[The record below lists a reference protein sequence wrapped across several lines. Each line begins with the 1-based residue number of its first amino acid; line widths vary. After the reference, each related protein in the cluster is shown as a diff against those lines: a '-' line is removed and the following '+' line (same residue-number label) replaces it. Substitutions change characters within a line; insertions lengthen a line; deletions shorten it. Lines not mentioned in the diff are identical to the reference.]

1 MAILMS
7 IEKFI
12 KILLKQFSFN
22 KDQNKASVK
31 SKTTQTTLLLVKFIT
46 IPKFYIICLLLVLHI
61 FIRYVDKSAL

>member
-1 MAILMS
+1 MAILMQL
-7 IEKFI
+7 EKFI
-12 KILLKQFSFN
+12 KIFLNQLSFN

>member
-31 SKTTQTTLLLVKFIT
+31 
-46 IPKFYIICLLLVLHI
+46 
-61 FIRYVDKSAL
+61 R